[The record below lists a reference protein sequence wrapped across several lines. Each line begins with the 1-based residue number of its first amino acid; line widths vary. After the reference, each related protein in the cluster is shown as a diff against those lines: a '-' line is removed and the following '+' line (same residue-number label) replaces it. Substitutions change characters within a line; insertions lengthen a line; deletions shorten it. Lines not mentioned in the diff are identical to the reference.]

1 MRGKRG
7 RLKFYQCEG
16 DMARQGRRVSKARD
30 RAKGVE
36 SIITEEDFKEYSKY
50 GYQQEQE
57 NHDTFGG
64 EGDFFITFGGS
75 EEGSFNNF
83 GGSKLD
89 KLGKPAWETNQTRS
103 KTNPIQ

>member
-1 MRGKRG
+1 
-7 RLKFYQCEG
+7 
-16 DMARQGRRVSKARD
+16 MAKQGRRFSKAWD
-30 RAKGVE
+30 RAKGVKPV
-36 SIITEEDFKEYSKY
+36 ITEEDIKEYDKH

-57 NHDTFGG
+57 NNDTFGG
-64 EGDFFITFGGS
+64 EGDFITFGGS

-83 GGSKLD
+83 GGPELD